1 MNVSEIMADKVIFL
15 SENETVA
22 KALTLMYENN
32 VNQIPVLD
40 HDGRYFGMV
49 FAKEFRNSNLVPSS
63 KLKSFIVKT
72 SSVATTE
79 SIERCTQLILT
90 SGNRALPVVE
100 NGKLVGMISETDV
113 IATADFGHASVDQV
127 MSGAVVIEE
136 NSTLD
141 NALAKMRRY
150 NIARLPVINVDGV
163 LTGIINALEI
173 TRVVAK
179 PKERIGKAPGVGS
192 VTGVGDVKVRDIMKR
207 AVSVETGTRLNNLID
222 IFRNNEEIVVV
233 GNRRPIGIVTQR
245 DALEIML
252 PERKG
257 PRVHVAHVDGDVR
270 RTIEDQMARFLKKI
284 QGKLENV
291 QTVIVYAD
299 KHKTRKY
306 SLRARLFTGKQV
318 ISSKAVGYDPLSAS
332 KELIARLDRHIKY
345 KHSQKFNKRQHAKE
359 SVRILTQ
366 NLQETGADEE
376 I

>member
-1 MNVSEIMADKVIFL
+1 
-15 SENETVA
+15 
-22 KALTLMYENN
+22 MYENN

-49 FAKEFRNSNLVPSS
+49 FAKEFRNSNVVPSS
-63 KLKSFIVKT
+63 KLKSFSVKT

-150 NIARLPVINVDGV
+150 NIARLPVINADGV

-332 KELIARLDRHIKY
+332 NELIARLDRHIKY

>member
-1 MNVSEIMADKVIFL
+1 MKVSEIMVDKVISS

-32 VNQIPVLD
+32 VNQIPILD
-40 HDGRYFGMV
+40 HEGRYSGMV
-49 FAKEFRNSNLVPSS
+49 FAKEFRNSNIVPSS
-63 KLKSFIVKT
+63 KLKSCIVKT
-72 SSVATTE
+72 ASIATTE

-113 IATADFGHASVDQV
+113 IATSDFGHASVDEV

-150 NIARLPVINVDGV
+150 NIARLPVINADGV
-163 LTGIINALEI
+163 LIGMINALEI
-173 TRVVAK
+173 TKILAK
-179 PKERIGKAPGVGS
+179 PKERMGKAPGVRS

-222 IFRNNEEIVVV
+222 VFRKNEEIVVV
-233 GNRRPIGIVTQR
+233 GDRRPIGIVTPR

-257 PRVHVAHVDGDVR
+257 PRIHVAHVDGDVR
-270 RTIEDQMARFLKKI
+270 RTIEEQMARFLKKI
-284 QGKLENV
+284 QGKLENF
-291 QTVIVYAD
+291 QSVIVYAD

-306 SLRARLFTGKQV
+306 SLRARLFAGKQV

-332 KELIARLDRHIKY
+332 KELIGRLDRHIKY
-345 KHSQKFNKRQHAKE
+345 EHSQKFNKRQHAKE
-359 SVRILTQ
+359 SVRVLTQ
-366 NLQETGADEE
+366 NIQETGADEE
-376 I
+376 